1 MFRLKPKSSL
11 HDGSEPVHCPGPG
24 TQAFVCLSPHPEG
37 SLGISG
43 GGGDKSF
50 SLEHPPTERWLKTE
64 GKEGPEGRRT
74 SKGMTESV
82 PREVGMLENQMVP
95 RWVRK

>member
-11 HDGSEPVHCPGPG
+11 VM
-24 TQAFVCLSPHPEG
+24 ALSLPAALDQEHRLLYASSRILKALWVSVVG
-37 SLGISG
+37 V
-43 GGGDKSF
+43 DKSF
-50 SLEHPPTERWLKTE
+50 SLGHPPTERWLKTE

-74 SKGMTESV
+74 SKGMTESA